1 VGPQRAPVPT
11 SGAADPP
18 EDWEGGLQGRENDE
32 NRAKAALG
40 RESTSAKGQATMSY
54 IASEHPYAGH
64 RDLTSDPVSPDRSL
78 ECERRALLALACRT
92 VEEGL

>member
-1 VGPQRAPVPT
+1 MGPQRAPVPT

-18 EDWEGGLQGRENDE
+18 KDWERGLQGREDDE
-32 NRAKAALG
+32 NQAKAALG

-78 ECERRALLALACRT
+78 ERERRALLALDCRT